1 MEKTTKVLCN
11 KCKRELPMKRNIVL
25 EDFIEVNKNWGY
37 FSKKDGKTYSF
48 VLCEECSDKLME
60 SFLIPPRIVDT
71 TELL

>member
-1 MEKTTKVLCN
+1 MEKKTKVLCN

-25 EDFIEVNKNWGY
+25 EDFIEVNKKWGY

-60 SFLIPPRIVDT
+60 SFLIPVEITDT